1 MHSAVQTHI
10 YTIYIFL
17 AIMVF
22 NLYSVYKEK
31 EFIVLAKRLK
41 FLTPLYHSINAVVI
55 YTGTIVAF
63 YAQTFSFTIALMIPA
78 SIFLLVIEIKRYNDI
93 ESNLTMVAE
102 LASAGRESDA
112 QNLLEKSEILYL
124 AQNEKTLRRSKSEY
138 NMEISRIK
146 ELFKTELAQLNK
158 AK

>member
-1 MHSAVQTHI
+1 MELMHSAVQTHI
-10 YTIYIFL
+10 YTIYFFL

-78 SIFLLVIEIKRYNDI
+78 SIFLLVIEIKRYKKMRVIKYDQI
-93 ESNLTMVAE
+93 EL
-102 LASAGRESDA
+102 
-112 QNLLEKSEILYL
+112 
-124 AQNEKTLRRSKSEY
+124 QNEFYIYAKKIYTI
-138 NMEISRIK
+138 EISVIVAVYILSK
-146 ELFKTELAQLNK
+146 VF
-158 AK
+158 